1 MTTKDITKLLVQ
13 KPLPFKHYYQTM
25 CVKTQ
30 LVVHHT
36 GGGTGNSAWNWFQQ
50 RNGGIGTISVPYII
64 EPDGSILNLFQN
76 MFQFGYH
83 LGVAGKSNL
92 DKASIPTEIVNWGF
106 LKEEEIGKKV
116 KENEVVEY
124 STPFRGFKLFHKY
137 TEAQIDSLYSLLKTQ
152 SFVTSIPLNY
162 QYDQFFKVSKKAL
175 AGEKGLYSH
184 CSYRADKTDCHPQ
197 PELIQ
202 MLTAVSST

>member
-30 LVVHHT
+30 LVMHHT
-36 GGGTGNSAWNWFQQ
+36 GGGTGYSAWSWFKE
-50 RNGGIGTISVPYII
+50 RNNGKGTISVPYII

-76 MFQFGYH
+76 PFQFGYH

-92 DKASIPTEIVNWGF
+92 DKASIPTELVNWGF
-106 LKEEEIGKKV
+106 LKEQEIGKKV
-116 KENEVVEY
+116 KEGEVIEY
-124 STPFRGFKLFHKY
+124 PALFRGFKYFHRY
-137 TEAQIDSLYSLLKTQ
+137 TDAQIESTYTLLKTL
-152 SFVTSIPLNY
+152 SFVTSIPLIYN
-162 QYDQFFKVSKKAL
+162 YDQFFKVSKKAL
-175 AGEKGLYSH
+175 SGEPGLFSH